1 MSLFYNEESGLYCT
15 FLLINC
21 RNFII
26 VRFVNNN
33 VITLQNY
40 EVTMSSILK
49 GINVLFVAGFG
60 PVTTNPEESASL
72 YKDILQLPLETIDG
86 YDGYL
91 HSQNIPGMKYFAV
104 WPLDK
109 VALSCFGSSEWPASL
124 PVPQAWLEFEV
135 DDMQSASDI
144 LKESGCKLL
153 TCMQEEPWEQTV
165 TRFLSPE
172 GIIMAISYTPFLR
185 QASERA

>member
-1 MSLFYNEESGLYCT
+1 MSLFYNEESELYRT

-26 VRFVNNN
+26 VQFVHNN

-135 DDMQSASDI
+135 DDMQSASEI

-185 QASERA
+185 KASERE

>member
-1 MSLFYNEESGLYCT
+1 MCYLSQGLALSRQTLRKVRLYIKTYC
-15 FLLINC
+15 NC
-21 RNFII
+21 R
-26 VRFVNNN
+26 
-33 VITLQNY
+33 
-40 EVTMSSILK
+40 LK
-49 GINVLFVAGFG
+49 LLTVM
-60 PVTTNPEESASL
+60 T
-72 YKDILQLPLETIDG
+72 DICIRKT
-86 YDGYL
+86 
-91 HSQNIPGMKYFAV
+91 SPGAKYFAV

-109 VALSCFGSSEWPASL
+109 VALSCFGTSEWPASL